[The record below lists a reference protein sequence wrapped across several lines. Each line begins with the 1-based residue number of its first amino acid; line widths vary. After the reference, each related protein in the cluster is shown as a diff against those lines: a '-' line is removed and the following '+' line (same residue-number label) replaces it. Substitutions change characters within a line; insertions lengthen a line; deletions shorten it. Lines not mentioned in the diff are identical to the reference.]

1 MSCFA
6 HTPAINIHFKIG
18 SISTSKQ
25 DDRFIV
31 STEPTF
37 HLCFN
42 FPSLCLFSSPSPPS
56 SGHRPNI
63 TLQPPRLSI
72 TSLSKPNQSKISLPL
87 LFRPPE
93 PNSNISTGTC
103 KGNCPCGKISK
114 PPIVVL
120 LLLLSRD
127 TATLCA
133 VHIYLGVQ
141 ICPLLYCVSN
151 LEQPTV
157 ENVSVLRKGEYHN
170 KNAATDLGQCFT
182 TKVNHNHVHLDDR
195 SKLG

>member
-1 MSCFA
+1 M
-6 HTPAINIHFKIG
+6 
-18 SISTSKQ
+18 
-25 DDRFIV
+25 
-31 STEPTF
+31 
-37 HLCFN
+37 
-42 FPSLCLFSSPSPPS
+42 
-56 SGHRPNI
+56 
-63 TLQPPRLSI
+63 
-72 TSLSKPNQSKISLPL
+72 
-87 LFRPPE
+87 
-93 PNSNISTGTC
+93 
-103 KGNCPCGKISK
+103 
-114 PPIVVL
+114 L

-182 TKVNHNHVHLDDR
+182 TKVNHNHIHLDDR
-195 SKLG
+195 SKLR